1 MENQLN
7 PGELNTESQPEAFNS
22 EFFQEIEY
30 AGFWSRLGALIID
43 GLISIPLILLVM
55 YLNGRGKDF
64 NYYTLCLNFVF
75 TLWYFVY
82 LPKRYGG
89 TPGKLSLGL
98 RITREDG
105 QPIQWKEA
113 FLRYSV
119 FLAFFISNT
128 MVMIFSLM
136 QVDDATLTSLG
147 WLKRTAYLTSFYP
160 DYFKL
165 YQWCFYGWYLL
176 GIIVLLSNSKK
187 RAVHDFIAGT
197 VVIKTE

>member
-1 MENQLN
+1 MENQLK
-7 PGELNTESQPEAFNS
+7 PGELNTENQRDAFNS

-55 YLNGRGKDF
+55 YLNGRGKEF
-64 NYYTLCLNFVF
+64 NYYTLCLNLVF

-119 FLAFFISNT
+119 LLAFQLSNS
-128 MVMIFSLM
+128 MVMFFSIM
-136 QVDDATLTSLG
+136 QADDATFASLG
-147 WLKRTAYLTSFYP
+147 WMKRTAYLASFYP
-160 DYFKL
+160 EYFKL
-165 YQWCFYGWYLL
+165 YQWCSGAWYIV
-176 GIIVLLSNSKK
+176 GIIVLVANSKC

-197 VVIKTE
+197 VVIKNE